1 MRIGHILPFIIL
13 AGAIDSLHPL
23 IFFVI
28 AEQLRKV
35 RILHHAVRLCVERFD
50 AGTDAIEEGYI
61 AGVKR
66 MVLGCF
72 RGDCLRV
79 FNGVCEG
86 KDVRVADWLVGLVHL
101 TILCLTNILLSEDI
115 DGRRSNM

>member
-1 MRIGHILPFIIL
+1 MWIGHILPFIIL

-23 IFFVI
+23 VFFVI
-28 AEQLRKV
+28 AEQLGKV

-50 AGTDAIEEGYI
+50 AGTDAIEERYI
-61 AGVKR
+61 AGVRKL
-66 MVLGCF
+66 VLGCF

-86 KDVRVADWLVGLVHL
+86 KDVGVAVRFVGLVHL
-101 TILCLTNILLSEDI
+101 TILCLTNI
-115 DGRRSNM
+115 